1 MTPGKTVALTVWTFV
16 DKVMS
21 FAFQH
26 TVLVC
31 HGFPAKKQSSSN
43 FMAAVTI
50 RSDFRAQEEESCF
63 HIFPSICHEM
73 MGLDATE

>member
-1 MTPGKTVALTVWTFV
+1 
-16 DKVMS
+16 
-21 FAFQH
+21 
-26 TVLVC
+26 
-31 HGFPAKKQSSSN
+31 
-43 FMAAVTI
+43 MAAVTI